1 MALKRVIVALGGSE
15 YMEAAVAEACQIA
28 ARNGAEIVGIAV
40 LDETLVDP
48 AEPSP
53 MGAGA
58 AAADLR
64 SERQRKVETGMSDA
78 IDRFE
83 SMVEAAGIPHR
94 TQKVVGDAQEA
105 LAGAL
110 RLADLAIVGIRHAF
124 DYGTIAHPD
133 DFLGRVAR
141 ASGRPILAMTS
152 PARRIDRVLVA
163 YDGSAASADALRA
176 FAVLNAFG
184 PSVVRVVNCSDER
197 SASEDLLEDGM
208 SYLRLH
214 GHTVEGLVLDGEPS
228 VALLEH
234 AEAWSADLL
243 VMGAVGRRG
252 LSRLLL
258 GDTASSMLARSDI
271 PLLIRS

>member
-15 YMEAAVAEACQIA
+15 YMDAAVTEACQIA
-28 ARNGAEIVGIAV
+28 ARNGAEILGIAV

-53 MGAGA
+53 MGAGS

-64 SERQRKVETGMSDA
+64 AERREKVETGMSESIA
-78 IDRFE
+78 RFE
-83 SMVEAAGIPHR
+83 SMVGSAGIPHR
-94 TQKVVGDAQEA
+94 TQRLIGDAQEA
-105 LAGAL
+105 LTDAL

-152 PARRIDRVLVA
+152 PARKINRVLVA

-176 FAVLNAFG
+176 FAVLNAFA
-184 PSVVRVVNCSDER
+184 PAVVRVAHCAESGTD
-197 SASEDLLEDGM
+197 SEHLLEDGM

-214 GHTVEGLVLDGEPS
+214 GHTVEGCVLDGDPPT
-228 VALLEH
+228 ALLEN
-234 AEAWSADLL
+234 AESWNADML

-258 GDTASSMLARSDI
+258 GDTASSMLQRSEI

>member
-15 YMEAAVAEACQIA
+15 YMDAAVAEACQIA
-28 ARNGAEIVGIAV
+28 GRNEAEIIGVAV

-48 AEPSP
+48 VEPAP
-53 MGAGA
+53 MGAGS

-64 SERQRKVETGMSDA
+64 AERQASVEAGMNEA
-78 IDRFE
+78 IARFE
-83 SMVEAAGIPHR
+83 SMVAAAGIPHR
-94 TQKVVGDAQEA
+94 TQQIVGDAQEA
-105 LAGAL
+105 LSDAL

-124 DYGTIAHPD
+124 DYGTIAHSE

-141 ASGRPILAMTS
+141 GSGRPILAMTS

-163 YDGSAASADALRA
+163 YDGSTASADALRA
-176 FAVLNAFG
+176 FAVLNAFD
-184 PSVVRVVNCSDER
+184 PSIVRVANCAEDDSD
-197 SASEDLLEDGM
+197 SGSLLEEGM

-214 GHTVEGLVLDGEPS
+214 GHTVEGVVLEGSPS
-228 VALLEH
+228 TVLLEH
-234 AEAWSADLL
+234 AEAWNADLL

-258 GDTASSMLARSDI
+258 GDTASAMLTRSDV

>member
-15 YMEAAVAEACQIA
+15 YMDAAVSEACHIA

-40 LDETLVDP
+40 MDETLVDP

-53 MGAGA
+53 MGAGS

-64 SERQRKVETGMSDA
+64 AERQEHVETGMTEA
-78 IDRFE
+78 IARFK
-83 SMVEAAGIPHR
+83 SMVDAAGVPHQ
-94 TQKVVGDAQEA
+94 TTHIVGDAQEA

-163 YDGSAASADALRA
+163 YDGSTASANALRA
-176 FAVLNAFG
+176 FAVLNAFE
-184 PSVVRVVNCSDER
+184 PSVVRVVHCHDEGSD
-197 SASEDLLEDGM
+197 SETLLEEGM

-214 GHTVEGLVLDGEPS
+214 GHTVEGLVLDGDPS
-228 VALLEH
+228 TILLEH
-234 AEAWSADLL
+234 AEAWNADML

-258 GDTASSMLARSDI
+258 GDTASSMLERSEI